1 MHVND
6 QSARLTKEMER
17 PHAMQPDRKS
27 VLTGVLNTVVV
38 VRMRSTLPSAIA
50 VGRSLR
56 VGVYLRYTWV
66 PLLR

>member
-6 QSARLTKEMER
+6 QNARLMKEMES

-38 VRMRSTLPSAIA
+38 ARMRSTLPSAIA
-50 VGRSLR
+50 VGRSLQ
-56 VGVYLRYTWV
+56 VGVYPIYTWV